1 MRRAYW
7 LDSDR
12 FKGKPMDLFT
22 LVGKIVLDADG
33 FSEKMKIK
41 EEFHPEMWYN
51 LITTKNHAKQI
62 RRNSSWLIIQQIQA
76 L

>member
-33 FSEKMKIK
+33 FSEKVDGVLSRVESLGNGLQKAGEKIAGVGSG
-41 EEFHPEMWYN
+41 
-51 LITTKNHAKQI
+51 LTKAVTAP
-62 RRNSSWLIIQQIQA
+62 LA
-76 L
+76 